1 MKPWKCSTSTLP
13 SNPGPRVIDAY
24 YYDGR
29 SSQRHGAVLSLREQ
43 RFHLT
48 GAWGKREAGLDQV
61 QVSEPMGSA
70 PRTLR
75 FSDGAFCE
83 IADTAGFAALLA
95 AAGYKDPLSVR
106 LHRRWSIVLAA
117 LGSVIA
123 VVVAGYLWLL
133 PAAADYLAP
142 RLPATLVAQLSEAT
156 LASLD
161 EHLLAPSALPPR
173 REVEV
178 SRRMAEFAAASGL
191 PAYKLHFRA
200 TSKNMP
206 PNAFALPDGDIVIF
220 DALLDKLS
228 DDEAMAVF
236 AHELGHV
243 AHHHGLRMLIQGTVV
258 STVAAV
264 YLGDI
269 SSLVAALSTAAL
281 QSNYSQSF
289 ESEADRYAAEALKRS
304 GKSPMLLA
312 SALEKLEAAALEKS
326 RAKAARKADADD
338 ESWLERHFS
347 SHPSI
352 ARRSAALKAMSD

>member
-1 MKPWKCSTSTLP
+1 MIK
-13 SNPGPRVIDAY
+13 AY

-29 SSQRHGAVLSLREQ
+29 SSKRHEAVLKLRER
-43 RFHLT
+43 RFHLS
-48 GAWGKREAGLDQV
+48 GAWGERDANLDEV

-75 FSDGAFCE
+75 FGDGAFCE

-95 AAGYKDPLSVR
+95 AAGHKEPLSVR
-106 LHRRWSIVLAA
+106 LHQRWGVVVSA
-117 LGSVIA
+117 LGAIVA

-142 RLPATLVAQLSEAT
+142 RLPAALVAQLSDAT

-161 EHLLAPSALPPR
+161 EHLLAPSALPPQ

-178 SRRMAEFAAASGL
+178 SRRMAAFAAASGL

-228 DDEAMAVF
+228 DDEAIAVF

-264 YLGDI
+264 YLGDV

-289 ESEADRYAAEALKRS
+289 ESEADRYAAQALKQN

-312 SALEKLEAAALEKS
+312 SALEKLEAAALEK
-326 RAKAARKADADD
+326 AKAKSARKSSGNEDN
-338 ESWLERHFS
+338 WLERHFS

-352 ARRSAALKAMSD
+352 ARRSAALKAMAD

>member
-1 MKPWKCSTSTLP
+1 MIA
-13 SNPGPRVIDAY
+13 VY

-29 SSQRHGAVLSLREQ
+29 SSRRQSAALSLSQ
-43 RFHLT
+43 GQVLVA
-48 GAWGKREAGLDQV
+48 GDWGRREARLADV

-75 FSDGAFCE
+75 FADGAFCE
-83 IADTAGFAALLA
+83 IVDTARFAELLA
-95 AAGYKDPLSVR
+95 AAGHKEVLSVR
-106 LHRRWSIVLAA
+106 LHQRWSVALASLGAIV
-117 LGSVIA
+117 A
-123 VVVAGYLWLL
+123 VVVAAYLWLL

-142 RLPATLVAQLSEAT
+142 RLPTALVERLSDAA

-161 EHLLAPSALPPR
+161 EHMLEPSALSSR
-173 REVEV
+173 REAEI
-178 SRRMAEFAAASGL
+178 SRRMAAFAAQNKL

-200 TSKNMP
+200 APKAMP

-220 DALLDKLS
+220 DSLLDKLS
-228 DDEAMAVF
+228 DDEAIAVF

-243 AHHHGLRMLIQGTVV
+243 AHHHGLRMLIQSAAV

-281 QSNYSQSF
+281 QANYSQGF
-289 ESEADRYAAEALKRS
+289 ESEADRYAADALKRS
-304 GKSPMLLA
+304 GRSPMLLA
-312 SALEKLEAAALEKS
+312 SALTKLEAAALEKS
-326 RAKAARKADADD
+326 RGKAGAQPREE
-338 ESWLERHFS
+338 ESWFERHLS

-352 ARRSAALKAMSD
+352 ARRSAALKALSD